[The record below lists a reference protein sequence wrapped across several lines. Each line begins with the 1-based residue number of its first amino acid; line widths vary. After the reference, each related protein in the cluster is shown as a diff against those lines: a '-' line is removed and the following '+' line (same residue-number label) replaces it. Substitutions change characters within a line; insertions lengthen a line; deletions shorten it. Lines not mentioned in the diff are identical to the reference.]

1 MISSMESQ
9 CLSFREIPQTT
20 KLFSSFLEDFSAVSR
35 FYAHAPSA
43 EGVLAAAR
51 QVHLDPAVRRKV
63 VEVLRE
69 QNARYAPGGALD
81 VEVARNLDRLA
92 AGAVAI
98 VTGQQ
103 VGLFSGP
110 AYSIYKALSAMRVA
124 AETTRRGIEA
134 VPVFWLA
141 TEDHDLE
148 EVNHSFWNTRDGLA
162 RYDLPEVEGDAGR
175 RVGEILLGP
184 AIEQI
189 VATAAAT
196 LEGSFAEEVA
206 RALRESYASGETYGS
221 AYGKLMARLLAGRGI
236 IYIDPLDE
244 RFHRLTAPVY
254 RRALDE
260 AESLRNALIARSK
273 ELDRTGLHAQ
283 VKVAGEATV
292 LFYNVEGRRHP
303 LRSRDG
309 KFFAGEASFTHGEI
323 SAAIESAPLDF
334 TPSVLF
340 RPIIQDS
347 LLPTAAYI
355 GGPAEV
361 AYMAQAQVVYEKIL
375 GRMPAILPRASFTVV
390 EPQIARFLAKF
401 DLKFE
406 DVLRGAQ
413 HVRSAMEQR
422 LLPPELSQQFDS
434 GEEQLRA
441 LLKSYAA
448 PIKKLD
454 STLLGTLASA
464 EEKMLHQFVKLK
476 EGVGRAQNFRTGI
489 IDNKQRILLE
499 ALYPNHELQERS
511 LCALSFIAA
520 YGSAFLDDLCRLSSI
535 PGAQESAV
543 CAHQHVLLFL

>member
-20 KLFSSFLEDFSAVSR
+20 KLFTTFLEDFSAVAAY
-35 FYAHAPSA
+35 YAHPPSA
-43 EGVLAAAR
+43 DGVAAAAR
-51 QVHLDPAVRRKV
+51 QVNLDPAIRRAV
-63 VEVLRE
+63 VDVLRE
-69 QNARYAPGGALD
+69 QNTRLASGGALD
-81 VEVARNLDRLA
+81 EAISKNLDRLA

-110 AYSIYKALSAMRVA
+110 AYSIYKAISAIRVA
-124 AETTRRGIEA
+124 EETTRRGIDA
-134 VPVFWLA
+134 VPIFWLA
-141 TEDHDLE
+141 TEDHDLV
-148 EVNHSFWNTRDGLA
+148 EVNHSFWNSRNSLA
-162 RYDLPEVEGDAGR
+162 RYDLLGSEADAGR

-184 AIEQI
+184 AVEQL
-189 VATAAAT
+189 VATATAG

-206 RALRESYASGETYGS
+206 RALRESYAPGETYGS

-244 RFHRLTAPVY
+244 RLHRLTASVY

-260 AESLRNALIARSK
+260 AEPLRDALIARSK
-273 ELDRTGLHAQ
+273 ELDRAGFHAQ

-292 LFYNVEGRRHP
+292 LFYNVAGRREP

-309 KFFAGEASFTHGEI
+309 KFFAGEASFTRAEI
-323 SAAIESAPLDF
+323 AAAIEKAPGLF

-340 RPIIQDS
+340 RPTIQDS

-375 GRMPAILPRASFTVV
+375 GRMPAILPRASFTII
-390 EPQIARFLAKF
+390 EPLMAKFLSKF
-401 DLKFE
+401 DLDFR
-406 DVLRGAQ
+406 DILRGAQ
-413 HVRSAMEQR
+413 HVRSVMDRKA
-422 LLPPELSQQFDS
+422 LPQELARQFES

-441 LLKSYAA
+441 LLKSYAG
-448 PIKKLD
+448 PIEKLD

-464 EEKMLHQFVKLK
+464 EEKMLHQFLKLK

-489 IDNKQRILLE
+489 LDNKQRILLD

-511 LCALSFIAA
+511 LCILPFIAA
-520 YGSAFLDDLCRLSSI
+520 YGPALLDDLSQFCSI
-535 PGAQESAV
+535 PGSEQSGA
-543 CAHQHVLLFL
+543 CTHQHVLLMV